1 MKTNRHTFRRTLFAS
16 VIALGL
22 CAPVMGYAEE
32 KVWEIKP
39 NDTLGLIVAK
49 QYPGYKN
56 RTAIMQALLKANPDA
71 FIGGNLNRLIVGKT
85 LKLPEA
91 SSIPGLESPP
101 LPAVAADPA
110 LMERLKALEAER
122 AEMEETLKLLEDEN
136 ASLKAMIKS
145 YEESKQA
152 KEAELAQLT
161 AKLKAVEGG
170 QAAIGATA
178 DDVVVLKANVSS
190 LQAENAE
197 LKSQLD
203 STKQELEAS
212 TKAATELKAQLEQ
225 LKQQSDQVPSVQA
238 SPVAAGS
245 NNWLPWLLL
254 GLMALL
260 MLPLLWL
267 LKRKHTEPRITTVAV
282 PKESSAM
289 PIGVATLDATPSYSD
304 TTPPPV
310 EVKLVETPETPAPAI
325 VNLEPET
332 PEAELK
338 LDIAR
343 AYLDLRQADAA
354 SEILKE
360 VMQEGGNRQR
370 QEAREILSFIT

>member
-1 MKTNRHTFRRTLFAS
+1 MKINRHTFRRTLFAS

-22 CAPVMGYAEE
+22 CVPVMGYAEE
-32 KVWEIKP
+32 KVWEVKP

-56 RTAIMQALLKANPDA
+56 RAAIMQALLKANPDA
-71 FIGGNLNRLIVGKT
+71 FIGGNLNRLIVGKSLT
-85 LKLPEA
+85 LPEA

-101 LPAVAADPA
+101 LPAGEADPA

-122 AEMEETLKLLEDEN
+122 AELEETLKLLEDEN
-136 ASLKAMIKS
+136 TSLKAMVKG

-152 KEAELAQLT
+152 KEAELEQLT
-161 AKLKAVEGG
+161 AKLKTIEGG
-170 QAAIGATA
+170 QAAGGDAA
-178 DDVVVLKANVSS
+178 DVAALKANVSS
-190 LQAENAE
+190 LQTENVE

-203 STKQELEAS
+203 STKQALETS
-212 TKAATELKAQLEQ
+212 TKAAVELKAQLEQ
-225 LKQQSDQVPSVQA
+225 LKQQSGQVPPVQA
-238 SPVAAGS
+238 SPAAAGS
-245 NNWLPWLLL
+245 GNWLPWLLL

-267 LKRKHTEPRITTVAV
+267 LKRKHTEPRITTVTV
-282 PKESSAM
+282 PKETSAM
-289 PIGVATLDATPSYSD
+289 PVSVAALDAAPSYSD

-310 EVKLVETPETPAPAI
+310 EVKVAEIPESPVPVVST
-325 VNLEPET
+325 EPEN

-360 VMQEGGNRQR
+360 VMQEGGSRQR
-370 QEAREILSFIT
+370 QEAGEILSFIA